1 MSYVLSLTVLSQSL
15 GFKTARHIIIQSL
28 NIMKYKIICFFFFS
42 LPIMVFSQNEERTV
56 RTLEEC
62 IALALKNNVELKQ
75 SVLSEKTSDIHFR
88 QNKNALLPTINGNYN
103 LGISNG
109 RSIDPFTNGF
119 VNEQLTFSN
128 AGLGLDATIFNGF
141 RLINSWKQ
149 GKFNLQAAEMETET
163 AKQSLILNVTLT
175 YLQVLNAQDLV
186 KLARARVETTQ
197 GQLGRL
203 QALYEEETGNPAE
216 YRDLQGQMASD
227 ASTLAESE
235 NMLESEIINLNT
247 LINADEEITVATL
260 DQKLDIEKYAYT
272 DNEVYLQAL
281 HVFPSVK
288 ASDFNLKAAEKGV
301 AIARS
306 QYTPEISLFAN
317 FNTNYSSAA
326 RLFNET
332 GSTIM
337 ESGDFITINNQN
349 FQVLTEQSNF
359 TNEEI
364 SYNDQFDNNLNSSIG
379 VAVTVP
385 IFNGFKAK
393 NNVALEKIK
402 KEEAQT
408 ALEKTKLDLQQ
419 SVKQSYNTMQTA
431 FERYRLLQDQV
442 EAYKE
447 SFRINEIR
455 FNNGV
460 SNSVEYIISKNN
472 LENAQINLSNVGYEY
487 LLRVKVLEYY
497 RGEI

>member
-1 MSYVLSLTVLSQSL
+1 
-15 GFKTARHIIIQSL
+15 
-28 NIMKYKIICFFFFS
+28 MKHTIICFFFFI
-42 LPIMVFSQNEERTV
+42 LPIMVFPQDEERAV

-62 IALALKNNVELKQ
+62 IDLALKNNLDLKQ
-75 SVLSEKTSDIHFR
+75 SLLSEKTSDINFR

-103 LGISNG
+103 LGVLNG
-109 RSIDPFTNGF
+109 RSIDPFTNAF
-119 VNEQLTFSN
+119 VNERITFSN
-128 AGLGLDATIFNGF
+128 VGLGLDATVFNGF

-149 GKFNLQAAEMETET
+149 AKLNLKAAEMETET
-163 AKQSLILNVTLT
+163 AKQSLILKVTLN
-175 YLQVLNAQDLV
+175 YLQVLNSQDLV
-186 KLARARVETTQ
+186 KLAKARIITTQ
-197 GQLGRL
+197 GQMDRL
-203 QALYEEETGNPAE
+203 KALYEEDTGNPAE
-216 YRDLQGQMASD
+216 FRDLQGQMASD
-227 ASTLAESE
+227 ASNFAESE
-235 NMLESEIINLNT
+235 NELETKILNLNT

-260 DQKLDIEKYAYT
+260 HQKLDIELYAYT
-272 DNEVYLQAL
+272 ANEVYSQAL
-281 HVFPSVK
+281 DVFPSVK
-288 ASDFNLKAAEKGV
+288 ASNLSLKAAEKGV
-301 AIARS
+301 SVARS

-317 FNTNYSSAA
+317 LNTNYSSAA

-332 GSTIM
+332 GTSIVET
-337 ESGDFITINNQN
+337 GDFVTIDNQD
-349 FQVLTEQSNF
+349 FQVFTEQPNF
-359 TNEEI
+359 TNDEI
-364 SYNDQFDNNLNSSIG
+364 SYSDQFDNNLNSSVG

-385 IFNGFKAK
+385 IFNGFRAK

-408 ALEKTKLDLQQ
+408 ALEMTKLDLYQ

-431 FERYRLLQDQV
+431 FERYRLLQEQV
-442 EAYKE
+442 NAYNE

>member
-1 MSYVLSLTVLSQSL
+1 MKFKFIYFFLFGLPVL
-15 GFKTARHIIIQSL
+15 
-28 NIMKYKIICFFFFS
+28 
-42 LPIMVFSQNEERTV
+42 VFSQNEERTV

-62 IALALKNNVELKQ
+62 IALALKNNLELKQ
-75 SVLSEKTSDIHFR
+75 SLLAEKTSDIYFK
-88 QNKNALLPTINGNYN
+88 QNKNALLPSINGNYN
-103 LGISNG
+103 LGVSNG
-109 RSIDPFTNGF
+109 RSIDPFTNAF

-149 GKFNLQAAEMETET
+149 AKLNLDAAEMETEA

-175 YLQVLNAQDLV
+175 YLQALNAHDLV
-186 KLARARVETTQ
+186 KLASARVGTTQ
-197 GQLGRL
+197 GQLDRL
-203 QALYEEETGNPAE
+203 KVLYEEETGNPAE
-216 YRDLQGQMASD
+216 YRDLQGQKAAD
-227 ASTLAESE
+227 AAYLAASE
-235 NMLESEIINLNT
+235 NILETELINLNT
-247 LINADEEITVATL
+247 LINASEEVTVTSL
-260 DQKLDIEKYAYT
+260 DQNSGVEEYRYT
-272 DNEVYLQAL
+272 SNEIYSQAL
-281 HVFPSVK
+281 EVFPSVK
-288 ASDFNLKAAEKGV
+288 ASDLNLKAAKKGV
-301 AIARS
+301 AVARA
-306 QYTPEISLFAN
+306 QYIPEISLFAN
-317 FNTNYSSAA
+317 LNTNYSSAA

-332 GSTIM
+332 GTNI
-337 ESGDFITINNQN
+337 EETGDFVTIDNQD
-349 FQVLTEQSNF
+349 FQIKTEQSSF
-359 TNEEI
+359 SNEEI
-364 SYNDQFDNNLNSSIG
+364 SYNDQFDNNLNSSVG

-385 IFNGFKAK
+385 IFNGFRAK

-431 FERYRLLQDQV
+431 FERYKLLQEQV
-442 EAYKE
+442 DAYKE

-472 LENAQINLSNVGYEY
+472 LENAQINLANVGYEY

-497 RGEI
+497 RGNI